1 MQTDNPIL
9 EARLS
14 LNMRQGE
21 FAAALGVTQATVSR
35 WEADKQPIS
44 QLALKAVE
52 QLVSEKRRAG
62 AAA

>member
-52 QLVSEKRRAG
+52 HLVEQMKSG

>member
-14 LNMRQGE
+14 LNMRQVE

-35 WEADKQPIS
+35 WEADKQPVS
-44 QLALKAVE
+44 QIALKAVE
-52 QLVSEKRRAG
+52 HLVSEKKRQG

>member
-1 MQTDNPIL
+1 MQNDNPIL

-14 LNMRQGE
+14 LGMKQAE
-21 FAAALGVTQATVSR
+21 FADALGVTQATVSR

-52 QLVSEKRRAG
+52 QLVSERKQG

>member
-35 WEADKQPIS
+35 WEAAKQPVS
-44 QLALKAVE
+44 QIALKAVE
-52 QLVSEKRRAG
+52 HLVSETKRAG